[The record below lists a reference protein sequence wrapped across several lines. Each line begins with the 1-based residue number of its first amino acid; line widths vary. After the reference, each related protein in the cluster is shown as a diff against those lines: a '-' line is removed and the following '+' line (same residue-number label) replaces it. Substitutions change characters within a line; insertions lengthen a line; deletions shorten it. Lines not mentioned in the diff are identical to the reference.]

1 MSGGLRDTVADHVRL
16 VRISARLVAGRR
28 YWIAPLLPLI
38 WIGFQIFRLLVGWRA
53 DDYAPVDAQG
63 TLIGF
68 PMTVLGI
75 GLGLRII
82 AGEIDRRTLEI
93 AYTVPGGT
101 QRVWMAKLAAA
112 IVILL
117 VSEALLV
124 VATAIFCTSVPF
136 SAVYGALQASLF
148 YMVLAMWLA
157 ALFRSEAAGA
167 LVILFPLGI
176 NSLMQGQVRI
186 SPFWNPLTSNATDPA
201 ELIGHA
207 VQNRIGFLL
216 VTVALTFLAFARAER
231 REKLLGS

>member
-1 MSGGLRDTVADHVRL
+1 MSGRFRDAVGDRLRLIRV
-16 VRISARLVAGRR
+16 SARLVAGRR

-38 WIGFQIFRLLVGWRA
+38 WIAFQIFRLLVRWRV

-68 PMTVLGI
+68 PMTVLAI
-75 GLGLRII
+75 ALGLRII

-101 QRVWMAKLAAA
+101 QRVWLAKLAAA
-112 IVILL
+112 VVLL
-117 VSEALLV
+117 VVSEVLLA

-136 SAVYGALQASLF
+136 SALYGALQAALF

-167 LVILFPLGI
+167 LVILFPLAL
-176 NSLMQGQVRI
+176 NSLLQGSVRI
-186 SPFWNPLTSNATDPA
+186 SPFWNPLRSNETDPTV
-201 ELIGHA
+201 LFGHA
-207 VQNRIGFLL
+207 VQNRVGFLL
-216 VTVALTFLAFARAER
+216 VTVALTVLAFARAER